1 MNVQQLL
8 STLAAVIMGSA
19 SVVAWAYDKFETKE
33 TSKERIERIEIRLDR
48 IENKIDRILERK
60 ADRN

>member
-1 MNVQQLL
+1 MSVQQLIT
-8 STLAAVIMGSA
+8 TLTAVIMGSV
-19 SVVAWAYDKFETKE
+19 SVVAWAYDRFETKE
-33 TSKERIERIEIRLDR
+33 TSRERIERIEVRLDR